1 MTKSKKYTVN
11 DFSRILI
18 KNIIVIVI
26 LAIVG
31 ALGAGMYAK
40 HKKTT
45 TFSARSGVLVITN
58 VDQTDYKNSA
68 VMAEKG
74 MMKTYEEI
82 AGNQTTTKQARKYLP
97 QRLKKNYDP
106 ERLASVVD
114 VNSNPDSL
122 ILHIGAKTDSEK
134 DSVTIANAVAKAAAK
149 ELPKYSLNHSQV
161 RIVTQATKDSVVSR
175 TTPSVKKYTVLGA
188 ALGLLIGMIISFSVT
203 TWKKIN

>member
-1 MTKSKKYTVN
+1 MVKSKKYTVN

-26 LAIVG
+26 LAIIC

-40 HKKTT
+40 HKQVTT
-45 TFSARSGVLVITN
+45 YSAQASVLVTANI
-58 VDQTDYKNSA
+58 DQTDYKNSA

-82 AGNQTTTKQARKYLP
+82 AGNQETMKQARKYLSKG
-97 QRLKKNYDP
+97 LKKNYSVDQ
-106 ERLASVVD
+106 LTSVVD
-114 VNSNPDSL
+114 INSNPDSL

-134 DSVTIANAVAKAAAK
+134 NSVEISNAIAKAAAK
-149 ELPKYSLNHSQV
+149 QLPKYSLNHDQAQV
-161 RIVTQATKDSVVSR
+161 VTQASKDNVTSR

-188 ALGLLIGMIISFSVT
+188 ALGVLVGMIISFSVT